1 MKIGVTGGIG
11 SGKSFICSII
21 EKMGYPVYYSDFEA
35 KTIVNNDPDVRRE
48 LIALLGSEVYLSSN
62 EINRD
67 YLAQKIFTDEK
78 IKHAVNGIIHPA
90 VRNRFND
97 WSKDQLKK
105 VPMVFNEAAILFETG
120 SYKSMDKNILV
131 IASQQDRIKRVTER
145 DGSTVEEVR
154 KRMNNQWTD
163 AEKIPLSD
171 YQIYNNN
178 EGLLLPKIEKVI
190 DALLMEIK

>member
-35 KTIVNNDPDVRRE
+35 KTIVNNDPVVRRE

-145 DGSTVEEVR
+145 DGSSVEEVR

>member
-145 DGSTVEEVR
+145 DGSSVEEVR